1 LQSFYYLM
9 DKVQVQN
16 KNGQPVQTGATPY
29 TKQQPVSMQDLT
41 DQILNNIPDVL
52 LASILPSP

>member
-16 KNGQPVQTGATPY
+16 KNGQPVQIGATPF
-29 TKQQPVSMQDLT
+29 TVLQPVSMQDLT

-52 LASILPSP
+52 LASILPNP